1 MVVAGCSG
9 AGPAE
14 TRLESTAPVTAEGTA
29 TTGATLEPKAILA
42 ATKRSVAY
50 VTNPAGSGSGVLL
63 PSGYV
68 VTNAHVVQPFAEVTL
83 TFADGPTLDRVPVLG
98 VDAWT
103 DIAVLGPV
111 TVDGPTLPVDDAAG
125 LEQGDRVY
133 LIGYPDETEKR
144 PTPTITQGLVSRIR
158 SNADYGVTYLQTDA
172 TIAGGQSGGAL
183 VDGPTLPVDDAAGLE
198 QGDRVYLIGY
208 PDETEKRPTPT
219 ITQGLVSRI
228 RSNADY
234 GVTYLQTDATIAGGQ
249 SGGALVDGRGRV
261 VGISGYSLDGFGI
274 ALRANEVA
282 ASVQR
287 IIDGKGSA
295 YRTFPGG
302 TGAVSKGTIKVDAR
316 TPIGELYL
324 PPAAQERK
332 LTLKLSDA
340 SAPFQSYDTLD
351 GTMYATNGL
360 AEAEYL
366 NALPAER
373 QAEERG
379 QLAIVAPGADGS
391 YTFTVAA
398 DGQAI
403 VTVGPYKDTGAHEI
417 TFDVNLA
424 MHLVEGLDTLA
435 PLTLGAKVEG
445 VLNSFD
451 SQRGYSLDMRKGQT
465 IDLALAAPMG
475 LLALSIDGPGVDP
488 TGDTPGSFTETDE
501 TPFEGSMADAK
512 FTAPADGTY
521 RVYVICED
529 DALVG
534 YRLTVR

>member
-1 MVVAGCSG
+1 MVVILAACGG
-9 AGPAE
+9 GGPID
-14 TRLESTAPVTAEGTA
+14 TRLESTAPVTAEGTG
-29 TTGATLEPKAILA
+29 TTGPALEPKAILA

-50 VTNPAGSGSGVLL
+50 VTNPAGSGSAVLL

-83 TFADGPTLDRVPVLG
+83 TFADGPTLDRVPVVG

-111 TVDGPTLPVDDAAG
+111 KLDAPALPVDDAAG

-158 SNADYGVTYLQTDA
+158 A
-172 TIAGGQSGGAL
+172 
-183 VDGPTLPVDDAAGLE
+183 
-198 QGDRVYLIGY
+198 
-208 PDETEKRPTPT
+208 
-219 ITQGLVSRI
+219 
-228 RSNADY
+228 NADY

-274 ALRANEVA
+274 ALRADEVA
-282 ASVQR
+282 TSVQR
-287 IIDGKGSA
+287 IIEGKGST
-295 YRTFPGG
+295 YRTLPA
-302 TGAVSKGTIKVDAR
+302 GAGSVSKGTIKVDAR

-324 PPAAQERK
+324 PPSAQERTV
-332 LTLKLSDA
+332 TLRLSDA

-373 QAEERG
+373 RAEERG
-379 QLAIVAPGADGS
+379 QLAIVAPAADGS
-391 YTFTVAA
+391 YTFSVAA

-403 VTVGPYKDTGAHEI
+403 VTVGPYKDAGAHEV
-417 TFDVNLA
+417 TFEVNLA
-424 MHLVEGLDTLA
+424 MHLVEGLDTLG
-435 PLTLGAKVEG
+435 PLTLGVKVEG
-445 VLNSFD
+445 VVNSFD
-451 SQRGYSLDMRKGQT
+451 NQRGYSLDMRKGQT

-475 LLALSIDGPGVDP
+475 LLGLSIDGPGVDP
-488 TGDTPGSFTETDE
+488 TGETPGSFTETDE
-501 TPFEGSMADAK
+501 TSFEGSTADAK
-512 FTAPADGTY
+512 FTAPADAAY

-529 DALVG
+529 DILVG
-534 YRLTVR
+534 FRLIVR